1 MFDYEYMK
9 QTVVMCAYM
18 MIMIWDLYV
27 VGYLIVKLAKWIWK
41 KLHKGK
47 DALPEAD
54 PAADTE

>member
-1 MFDYEYMK
+1 MTMFDYEYMK

-41 KLHKGK
+41 KLHKTK
-47 DALPEAD
+47 AALPESE
-54 PAADTE
+54 TE

>member
-27 VGYLIVKLAKWIWK
+27 VGYLIIKLAKWIWK
-41 KLHKGK
+41 KLHKTK
-47 DALPEAD
+47 AAVPEAE
-54 PAADTE
+54 TK